1 MPIPAGRSGVAGC
14 VAFQRGRY
22 HRAVRKLIKLAIVAF
37 GIRAFL
43 RWRKSRNE
51 AAQTTSPPAE
61 PASDPA
67 DELRRKLAESR
78 EDDAP
83 LDVDAPPAVAVADR
97 RADVHEQG
105 RATVDEMT
113 SSSED

>member
-1 MPIPAGRSGVAGC
+1 M
-14 VAFQRGRY
+14 
-22 HRAVRKLIKLAIVAF
+22 RKLIKLAIVAF

-43 RWRKSRNE
+43 RWRRSRNE
-51 AAQTTSPPAE
+51 AAQTTSTPAE
-61 PASDPA
+61 PTSDPA

-78 EDDAP
+78 EDDTP
-83 LDVDAPPAVAVADR
+83 LDAPPTVAVADR

>member
-1 MPIPAGRSGVAGC
+1 
-14 VAFQRGRY
+14 
-22 HRAVRKLIKLAIVAF
+22 VRKLIKLAIVAF

-43 RWRKSRNE
+43 RWRRSRNE
-51 AAQTTSPPAE
+51 AAQTTSTPAE
-61 PASDPA
+61 PTSHPA

-78 EDDAP
+78 EDDTP
-83 LDVDAPPAVAVADR
+83 LVADAPPTVAVADR